1 MGVFVVRE
9 FLVQSLEDLSV
20 EVYDYDVVCEAVF
33 PKQLSSLF
41 LLAWGELFRLNQIH
55 LDRLIE
61 AHSDYFVL
69 VVLFELESHFDLT
82 LHDLIGS

>member
-41 LLAWGELFRLNQIH
+41 LLA
-55 LDRLIE
+55 
-61 AHSDYFVL
+61 
-69 VVLFELESHFDLT
+69 
-82 LHDLIGS
+82 